1 MIAHSPLHRSGRAGL
16 PHPAPTLGDNAYAA
30 QRIRMIDHHRRQPVR
45 DKAPHAIPAEATV
58 LAAPRQRAMPEP
70 AYPVPEQMQSRL
82 VHGHAVIPDV
92 STYHRRQPLALFGDG
107 VMHAPLQLDFHR
119 IELGLQPLANRLPQ
133 HGVHSVVPLLHA
145 DVRKAEEVERL
156 RLPFSAP
163 LPVLDCIRSKLQ
175 QPRLDGMQ
183 FKIELAH
190 SLREFVPKLLSISF
204 GLEPNHES
212 SRPGEL
218 HPQALTDSGLE
229 RLRSSGSY
237 RPVAALRSNGQ

>member
-1 MIAHSPLHRSGRAGL
+1 
-16 PHPAPTLGDNAYAA
+16 
-30 QRIRMIDHHRRQPVR
+30 MIDHHRRQPVS
-45 DKAPHAIPAEATV
+45 DKAPHAIPSEATV
-58 LAAPRQRAMPEP
+58 LASSRQRAMPEP
-70 AYPVPEQMQSRL
+70 AYLMPEQMQGRL

-92 STYHRRQPLALFGDG
+92 STHHRRQPLALFGNG
-107 VMHAPLQLDFHR
+107 VMHAPLQLGFHR
-119 IELGLQPLANRLPQ
+119 VELGLQPLANCLPK
-133 HGVHSVVPLLHA
+133 HGVHSVSPLLHT

-163 LPVLDCIRSKLQ
+163 SSVLDRKRTKLQ

-183 FKIELAH
+183 FEVELAH
-190 SLREFVPKLLSISF
+190 TLREFVTKLLSISF

-237 RPVAALRSNGQ
+237 RPVAARRSNGQ